1 MSEDVNTE
9 ALAQSAEDRDWERI
23 ASAVEETGSFPEDA
37 LESLV
42 ENPVDSI
49 VQEGSSE
56 NISLS
61 ETENGDV
68 ENFSGVSQNGGI
80 ENTSEG
86 DNSAWI
92 DSVLNNLV
100 EGGTSSVDSPV
111 VDSGNTKNE
120 DFSANEDIIKKTK
133 ELLGADE
140 KTKEILDLYGD
151 DLDAHMLIALKMR
164 EAMGIDDRLAKAER
178 AAERMREEE
187 ERAKGDAWNAEVEKE
202 IPNWRDIINKDK
214 RFPGWFEQQSNIYK
228 KCLKEA
234 SAPSDVVEAL
244 KKFQRDVGLAD
255 TRMSDHRNLYGNPM
269 NDVNVVRNIG
279 AKQQI
284 TAEELWAQVAEDVEK
299 GFY

>member
-9 ALAQSAEDRDWERI
+9 ALAQSAEDQEWERI
-23 ASAVEETGSFPEDA
+23 ASAVEDTGMFPES
-37 LESLV
+37 LESPG
-42 ENPVDSI
+42 ENPA
-49 VQEGSSE
+49 EGVSADDPVESVS
-56 NISLS
+56 NP
-61 ETENGDV
+61 ETENGV
-68 ENFSGVSQNGGI
+68 AENFPGDSDNQVSVD
-80 ENTSEG
+80 EG
-86 DNSAWI
+86 DNSEWLDALL
-92 DSVLNNLV
+92 DGLGS
-100 EGGTSSVDSPV
+100 
-111 VDSGNTKNE
+111 DSGSKG
-120 DFSANEDIIKKTK
+120 SADDVSVSSTDGATLSDDIIRKTK

-187 ERAKGDAWNAEVEKE
+187 ERAKGEAWNAEVEKE

-244 KKFQRDVGLAD
+244 KKFQRDMGIAD
-255 TRMSDHRNLYGNPM
+255 TRMNDHRGLYGNPM
-269 NDVNVVRNIG
+269 NDVTVVKNVNSRV
-279 AKQQI
+279 QI
-284 TAEELWAQVAEDVEK
+284 TPEDLWAQVAEDVEK
-299 GFY
+299 GMY